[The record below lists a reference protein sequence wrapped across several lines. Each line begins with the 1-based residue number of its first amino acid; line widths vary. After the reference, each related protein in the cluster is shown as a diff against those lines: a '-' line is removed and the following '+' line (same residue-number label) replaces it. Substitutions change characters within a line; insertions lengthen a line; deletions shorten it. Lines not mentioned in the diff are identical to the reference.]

1 MNCYI
6 LTTVP
11 TNTNTLFSNKS
22 TQFMND
28 RQKRTV
34 INQHKCCEK
43 NSACA
48 RKCLQNFFGNFFAN
62 NLGLPFYLFLFA
74 SRSFLISVNEID

>member
-43 NSACA
+43 TARVPKNVCKTFSATFS
-48 RKCLQNFFGNFFAN
+48 RIIWGCLFI
-62 NLGLPFYLFLFA
+62 
-74 SRSFLISVNEID
+74 SFSLLRAHF